1 MSMVSLRDISGF
13 GSRDLEAQADE
24 AVTVYPI
31 TVVKL
36 PDMQKASSKPP
47 TYNYL
52 DEDTR
57 KDAALNFLEDG
68 CTIRYEDP
76 YETDRGTF

>member
-1 MSMVSLRDISGF
+1 MVSLRDITEMGATR
-13 GSRDLEAQADE
+13 GLQAQADE
-24 AVTVYPI
+24 PITVYPI

-36 PDMQKASSKPP
+36 PDRPKSFAKPP

-52 DEDTR
+52 DEETR

-76 YETDRGTF
+76 YETDRGNF